1 MPTTIEFWFDFS
13 SPYAYFASLD
23 IERRLT
29 RFKKAL
35 LWRPY
40 LLGVAYQTTGMRPL
54 SLTPMRGDYARHDWQ
69 RIAESTGA
77 PFTLCDDHPFPSQSL
92 ARAYYWLA
100 ERESDL
106 AVAFAKAAFHHYF
119 GEGRSL
125 RSTEAVLALAE
136 RYTDNT
142 YSLRCWLDTDEARQ
156 VLRERTA
163 EALGKGV
170 FGSPFFLVGR
180 EPFWGWDR
188 LPMIENWLERRA
200 STAAK
205 PSMPGNV

>member
-1 MPTTIEFWFDFS
+1 MPATIEFWFDFS

-23 IERRLT
+23 IERRLA
-29 RFKKAL
+29 RFQNVI

-40 LLGVAYQTTGMRPL
+40 LLGVAYQTTGMQPL
-54 SLTPMRGDYARHDWQ
+54 SLTPMRGDYARHDWK
-69 RIAESTGA
+69 RIAESTGV
-77 PFTLCDDHPFPSQSL
+77 PFILCEDHPFPSQSL

-100 ERESDL
+100 EREPDH

-125 RSTEAVLALAE
+125 RPTDAVLALAGG
-136 RYTDNT
+136 YTDKAD
-142 YSLRCWLDTDEARQ
+142 SLRCWLDTDEARQ
-156 VLRERTA
+156 VLRKRTA
-163 EALGKGV
+163 EALDKGV

-188 LPMIENWLERRA
+188 LPMIEAWLERPA
-200 STAAK
+200 SEAAK
-205 PSMPGNV
+205 PSTPGNE

>member
-13 SPYAYFASLD
+13 SPYAYFASLE
-23 IERRLT
+23 IERRLA
-29 RFKKAL
+29 RFRKVI

-40 LLGVAYQTTGMRPL
+40 LLGVAYQTTGMQPL

-69 RIAESTGA
+69 RIAESTGVS
-77 PFTLCDDHPFPSQSL
+77 FRLCDDHPFPSQSL

-100 ERESDL
+100 EQDADH
-106 AVAFAKAAFHHYF
+106 AVPFAKAAFHHYF

-136 RYTDNT
+136 EYTDMAD
-142 YSLRCWLDTDEARQ
+142 SLQRWLNTDEARQ

-163 EALGKGV
+163 EALDKGV

-188 LPMIENWLERRA
+188 LPMIEVWLERRA
-200 STAAK
+200 SEAGE
-205 PSMPGNV
+205 PSTPRSE